1 MIDDSVFPFRDEKW
15 APSRT
20 PYEDRPHDNP
30 ALYRGSSPAAE
41 PAPDLMALRYTVR
54 YAHHTDKKAIIRS
67 AQTKQVDYM
76 TTNQLIDDIAA
87 GRLVV
92 VVDNHKNKIVAWCAI
107 DGSTYETRLYFAI
120 KRMMV
125 PNKKYRRQGIADFM
139 LKWILQKHPKL
150 TFGATPWIDNTAMRT
165 MLEKN
170 GFILRYAFGEDGMWC
185 CYVRA

>member
-1 MIDDSVFPFRDEKW
+1 MMDDSIFPYGNYKW
-15 APSRT
+15 EPSRT

-30 ALYRGSSPAAE
+30 ALYRGSSPAVE
-41 PAPDLMALRYTVR
+41 PAPDLIACRYTVR
-54 YAHHTDKKAIIRS
+54 YAHHTDTKAIIRS
-67 AQTKQVDYM
+67 AQMKQVDYM
-76 TTNQLIDDIAA
+76 TTNQLMDDVATK
-87 GRLVV
+87 RLVI

-107 DGSTYETRLYFAI
+107 DGTEYETRGYFAI

-139 LKWILQKHPKL
+139 LKWILEENPKL
-150 TFGATPWIDNTAMRT
+150 TFGATPWVDNTAMRS

-170 GFILRYAFGEDGMWC
+170 GFTLRYTFGNDGMWC